1 MYQRSIIG
9 ILSLLI
15 IWIAS
20 FGNDIRTSVNND
32 AEAPVA
38 DIHASDD
45 EKQKSSEESL
55 KIVAY
60 EAVLPLIQA
69 NVTTIAYFFIK
80 LHVTLDHLVEGERD
94 FVVPHISYFNTLFR
108 LIISPNAP

>member
-15 IWIAS
+15 IWLAS
-20 FGNDIRTSVNND
+20 FGSQIQNGIDVD
-32 AEAPVA
+32 EKAPVA
-38 DIHASDD
+38 DIHTSNDD
-45 EKQKSSEESL
+45 KQTEPESSL

-69 NVTTIAYFFIK
+69 NVTTISYFFIK
-80 LHVTLDHLVEGERD
+80 LQVILDHVMEGESD

-108 LIISPNAP
+108 LIIAPNAP

>member
-20 FGNDIRTSVNND
+20 FGSQFQPAIDGG
-32 AEAPVA
+32 EAVAVA
-38 DIHASDD
+38 DVHASDD
-45 EKQKSSEESL
+45 EKQTAPETSL

-60 EAVLPLIQA
+60 EAVLPLIHA
-69 NVTTIAYFFIK
+69 NVTSIAYFFIK
-80 LHVTLDHLVEGERD
+80 LHITLDHVIEVESD

>member
-20 FGNDIRTSVNND
+20 FGSQLQRDIDVVENT
-32 AEAPVA
+32 PVA
-38 DIHASDD
+38 DVHTPND
-45 EKQKSSEESL
+45 EKQTGPESSL

-80 LHVTLDHLVEGERD
+80 LQVTLDHVVEGESD

-108 LIISPNAP
+108 LIIAPNAP

>member
-20 FGNDIRTSVNND
+20 FGSQFQIADSFEVQSAIED
-32 AEAPVA
+32 QQVA
-38 DIHASDD
+38 DD
-45 EKQKSSEESL
+45 EKQTAPEESL

-60 EAVLPLIQA
+60 EAVLPLIHA
-69 NVTTIAYFFIK
+69 NVATVACFFIK
-80 LHVTLDHLVEGERD
+80 LQVTLDPVIEGDCEI
-94 FVVPHISYFNTLFR
+94 VVPHLSYFNTLFR

>member
-20 FGNDIRTSVNND
+20 FGSQF
-32 AEAPVA
+32 PVVDNEMVQTA
-38 DIHASDD
+38 VVDRQVADD
-45 EKQKSSEESL
+45 EKQTNPEESL

-60 EAVLPLIQA
+60 EAVLPLIHA
-69 NVTTIAYFFIK
+69 NVATVACFFIK
-80 LHVTLDHLVEGERD
+80 FHIALDPVIEGESD
-94 FVVPHISYFNTLFR
+94 IVVPHISYFNTLFR

>member
-15 IWIAS
+15 IWMAS
-20 FGNDIRTSVNND
+20 LGNEFQVSVNSE
-32 AEAPVA
+32 AESPVA

-45 EKQKSSEESL
+45 EKQNSSEESL

-80 LHVTLDHLVEGERD
+80 IHVTLDHVIEGESD

>member
-1 MYQRSIIG
+1 INLRISIAIRIIIINLAGYLRKHFHQNMYQRSIIG

-20 FGNDIRTSVNND
+20 FGSQLQRDIDVVENT
-32 AEAPVA
+32 PVA
-38 DIHASDD
+38 DVHTPND
-45 EKQKSSEESL
+45 EKQTGPESSL

-80 LHVTLDHLVEGERD
+80 LQVTL
-94 FVVPHISYFNTLFR
+94 
-108 LIISPNAP
+108 